1 MCAAAGLR
9 TTAGQCLGVP
19 EVTVSPD
26 VPATSADPQSGPARS
41 LPSGRTLAVIFAFPV
56 VVLAVALLV
65 SSLADIPIDVI
76 TRDPL
81 ATAGAHPLT
90 GLQST
95 IGVAIVWLAASVC
108 FFTYG
113 VLRSTGR
120 GSSMATFL
128 LWSGLLTAL
137 IAIDD
142 QLQFHDDLIGRHVD
156 IRERYLMIGAVA
168 LVLVYLFSFRRQIL
182 RTEWML
188 LGIAALMLA
197 ASIGLDYVSSVE
209 YAAAGGWVDAASMLI
224 FLEDGVKL
232 LGITAWAAYFVRV
245 SHRVLTDGFLAPP
258 VPGALPDASRAG

>member
-1 MCAAAGLR
+1 
-9 TTAGQCLGVP
+9 
-19 EVTVSPD
+19 
-26 VPATSADPQSGPARS
+26 
-41 LPSGRTLAVIFAFPV
+41 
-56 VVLAVALLV
+56 VALLV
-65 SSLADIPIDVI
+65 STLADIPMDVI

-95 IGVAIVWLAASVC
+95 IGVAIMWLAASVC

-113 VLRSTGR
+113 VLRATGR
-120 GSSMATFL
+120 GSSMATFV

-142 QLQFHDDLIGRHVD
+142 QLQFHDDLIGQYVD

-168 LVLVYLFSFRRQIL
+168 LVLAYLFIFRRQIL

-188 LGIAALMLA
+188 LGVAALMLA
-197 ASIGLDYVSSVE
+197 ASIGLDYVSGVE
-209 YAAAGGWVDAASMLI
+209 YAAAGGWVDTASITI

-232 LGITAWAAYFVRV
+232 LGITAWAAYFIRV
-245 SHRVLTDGFLAPP
+245 SHRVLTDGLLAPQ
-258 VPGALPDASRAG
+258 VPEGHAAANRAG

>member
-1 MCAAAGLR
+1 
-9 TTAGQCLGVP
+9 VH
-19 EVTVSPD
+19 EVTVAPEPTD
-26 VPATSADPQSGPARS
+26 VPPEPIGPQGRPARS
-41 LPSGRTLAVIFAFPV
+41 LPSLRALAAIFAFPV
-56 VVLAVALLV
+56 VVLAIAVLV
-65 SSLADIPIDVI
+65 STVGDIPMDVI

-95 IGVAIVWLAASVC
+95 IGVAIMWLAASVC

-113 VLRSTGR
+113 VLRVTGR
-120 GSSMATFL
+120 GSSMATFV

-142 QLQFHDDLIGRHVD
+142 QLQFHDDLIGQYVD

-168 LVLVYLFSFRRQIL
+168 LVLAYLFIFRRQIL

-188 LGIAALMLA
+188 LGVAALMLA
-197 ASIGLDYVSSVE
+197 ASIGLDYVSGVE
-209 YAAAGGWVDAASMLI
+209 YAAAGGWVDTASITI

-232 LGITAWAAYFVRV
+232 LGITAWAAYFIRV
-245 SHRVLTDGFLAPP
+245 SHRVLTDGLLAPQ
-258 VPGALPDASRAG
+258 VPEGPAAASRG